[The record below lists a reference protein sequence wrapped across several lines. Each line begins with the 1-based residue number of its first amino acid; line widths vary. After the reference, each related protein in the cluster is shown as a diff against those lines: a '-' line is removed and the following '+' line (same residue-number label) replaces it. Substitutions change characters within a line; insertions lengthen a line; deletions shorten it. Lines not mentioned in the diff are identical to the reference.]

1 MDPFRNP
8 FAPGAGTPPPELAGR
23 SELLEQTSVAL
34 ARISAGRPARSL
46 ILYGLRGV
54 GKTVLLTTMRNSAE
68 ALGMTTVAIEAP
80 ENRSLPG
87 VLIPPLRAALLRL
100 DRVRRAGEGISRA
113 LRALAGFAKLKTKY
127 ADIEVSLEID
137 AEPGL
142 ADSGDLESDLAD
154 LIIAIGET
162 ASERRTAVVL
172 AVDELQYVPEQQLA
186 ALIMALHRASQR
198 TLPVT
203 LLGAGLPPLLAQ
215 MGEAKSYAE
224 RLFQFV
230 PVGALDQQAAQEA
243 IRLPIERECETISPE
258 AVAAILRSTQ
268 GYPYFLQEWGKH
280 SWEVALQSPI
290 NSEDVAIAGLA
301 AIAELDASFFRV
313 RFDQLA
319 PSEKRYLR
327 AMAELGPGPHRSGDI
342 ADQLGVKVTTV
353 APTRNGLIRKG
364 MLYSPAHGDTAFT
377 VPLFDEFMKRV
388 MPDLVAQKNGQG
400 TIGR

>member
-23 SELLEQTSVAL
+23 SELIDQTSIAL
-34 ARISAGRPARSL
+34 ARIRAGRPSRSL

-68 ALGMTTVAIEAP
+68 AAGMTTVAIEAP

-87 VLIPPLRAALLRL
+87 VLVPALRAALLRL
-100 DRVRRAGEGISRA
+100 DRVKQVGTGVSRA
-113 LRALAGFAKLKTKY
+113 LRALAGFAKLKAKY
-127 ADIEVSLEID
+127 ADIEVSIEID
-137 AEPGL
+137 PEPGL
-142 ADSGDLESDLAD
+142 ADSGDLESDLTD

-162 ASERRTAVVL
+162 ARDKQTAVVL

-186 ALIMALHRASQR
+186 ALITALHRASQR
-198 TLPVT
+198 TLPAT

-230 PVGALDQQAAQEA
+230 PVGALDRPAAEDA
-243 IRLPIERECETISPE
+243 IRVPVEREGESITDE
-258 AVAAILRSTQ
+258 AVAAIMRSTQ

-280 SWEVALQSPI
+280 SWEVAPESPI
-290 NSEDVAIAGLA
+290 SEDDVSIAGLA
-301 AIAELDASFFRV
+301 AVAELDASFFRV

-364 MLYSPAHGDTAFT
+364 MLYSPSHGDTAFT
-377 VPLFDEFMKRV
+377 VPLFDEFLKRV
-388 MPDLVAQKNGQG
+388 IPDVPTRANRTG
-400 TIGR
+400 

>member
-23 SELLEQTSVAL
+23 GELIAQTGVAL
-34 ARISAGRPARSL
+34 ARIEAGRPARSL

-68 ALGMTTVAIEAP
+68 AAGMTTVAIEAP

-87 VLIPPLRAALLRL
+87 VLVPPLRAALLRL
-100 DRVRRAGEGISRA
+100 DRVRQVGEGISRA
-113 LRALAGFAKLKTKY
+113 LRALAGFAKLKAKY
-127 ADIEVSLEID
+127 ADVEVTFEID
-137 AEPGL
+137 PEPGL
-142 ADSGDLESDLAD
+142 ADSGDLESDLTD
-154 LIIAIGET
+154 LIIAVGEN
-162 ASERRTAVVL
+162 ARERKTAVIL

-230 PVGALDQQAAQEA
+230 PIGALDRQAAEDA
-243 IRLPIERECETISPE
+243 IRLPVEREGEAIAPE

-280 SWEVALQSPI
+280 SWDVARQSPI
-290 NSEDVAIAGLA
+290 NADDVAIAGVA

-327 AMAELGPGPHRSGDI
+327 AMAELGPGPHRSGNI

-353 APTRNGLIRKG
+353 APTRNELIRKG
-364 MLYSPAHGDTAFT
+364 ILYSPSHGDTAFT
-377 VPLFDEFMKRV
+377 VPLFDEFLKRV
-388 MPDLVAQKNGQG
+388 MPEAPTRKEPSA
-400 TIGR
+400 

>member
-23 SELLEQTSVAL
+23 AELLEQTEIAL
-34 ARISAGRPARSL
+34 ARIRAGRPARSL

-54 GKTVLLTTMRNSAE
+54 GKTVLLTSMRNSAE
-68 ALGMTTVAIEAP
+68 AAGMTTVAIEAP

-87 VLIPPLRAALLRL
+87 ILVPPLRAALLRL
-100 DRVRRAGEGISRA
+100 DRMKRAEAGISRA
-113 LRALAGFAKLKTKY
+113 LRALAGFAKLRAKY
-127 ADIEVSLEID
+127 ADVEVTFEID
-137 AEPGL
+137 PEPGL
-142 ADSGDLESDLAD
+142 ADSGDLESDLTD
-154 LIIAIGET
+154 LVTAVGET
-162 ASERRTAVVL
+162 AKVRETAVIL
-172 AVDELQYVPEQQLA
+172 TIDELQYVPEQQLA
-186 ALIMALHRASQR
+186 ALIMALHRANQR
-198 TLPVT
+198 TLPIT

-230 PVGALDQQAAQEA
+230 PIGALDRQPAEKA
-243 IRLPIERECETISPE
+243 IRLPIEREGESIASG
-258 AVAAILRSTQ
+258 AVEAILHSTQ

-280 SWEVALQSPI
+280 SWDVARHSPI
-290 NSEDVAIAGLA
+290 GTDDVSIAEVA

-327 AMAELGPGPHRSGDI
+327 AMAELGSGPHRSGDI

-364 MLYSPAHGDTAFT
+364 MLYSPSHGDTAFT

-388 MPDLVAQKNGQG
+388 MPELP
-400 TIGR
+400 GR

>member
-1 MDPFRNP
+1 
-8 FAPGAGTPPPELAGR
+8 
-23 SELLEQTSVAL
+23 
-34 ARISAGRPARSL
+34 
-46 ILYGLRGV
+46 
-54 GKTVLLTTMRNSAE
+54 
-68 ALGMTTVAIEAP
+68 MTTVAIEAP

-87 VLIPPLRAALLRL
+87 VLVPSLRAALLRL
-100 DRVRRAGEGISRA
+100 DRIKKVGAEISHA
-113 LRALAGFAKLKTKY
+113 LRALARFAKLKAKY
-127 ADIEVSLEID
+127 ADIEVSFEI
-137 AEPGL
+137 EPEPEL
-142 ADSGDLESDLAD
+142 ADSGDLESDLTD
-154 LIIAIGET
+154 LIMAIGET
-162 ASERRTAVVL
+162 AHERQTAVVL
-172 AVDELQYVPEQQLA
+172 AIDELQYVPEQQLA

-230 PVGALDQQAAQEA
+230 PVGALDRQAAEEA
-243 IRLPIERECETISPE
+243 IRLPIEREDKSIATG
-258 AVAAILRSTQ
+258 AVAAILESTQ

-280 SWEVALQSPI
+280 SWQVAPQSPI
-290 NSEDVAIAGLA
+290 NADDVAIAGLA
-301 AIAELDASFFRV
+301 AVAELDASFFRV

-364 MLYSPAHGDTAFT
+364 MLYSPSHGDTAFT
-377 VPLFDEFMKRV
+377 VPLFDEFLKRV
-388 MPDLVAQKNGQG
+388 MPEVPASKRTLG
-400 TIGR
+400 